1 MAQHTDDRG
10 DETTGKALTQRGR
23 RDRHTIRMRQ
33 LNCAF
38 PPEWLDAL
46 AAAADARR
54 VSRPEL
60 LREIVGAWLKEQAVV
75 PPEPEEHAKDER

>member
-1 MAQHTDDRG
+1 MAQHTDDRAG
-10 DETTGKALTQRGR
+10 ETTGKALQQLGR
-23 RDRHTIRMRQ
+23 RAHRTIRMRQ

-46 AAAADARR
+46 AAAEARR

-60 LREIVGAWLKEQAVV
+60 IRAIVGAWLKEQAVV